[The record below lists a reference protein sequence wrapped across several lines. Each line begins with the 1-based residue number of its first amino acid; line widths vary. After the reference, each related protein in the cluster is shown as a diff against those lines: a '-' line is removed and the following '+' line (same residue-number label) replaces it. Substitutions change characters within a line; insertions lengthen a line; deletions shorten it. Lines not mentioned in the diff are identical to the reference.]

1 MQFLNFIIISIYLFW
16 TLGLALPA
24 HESKVVK
31 RNFGPD
37 HKGYQCGTKKYI
49 MFDIDVAVK
58 NACRA
63 YSYQRKPKI
72 FWSIFRDDSYPRLFP
87 EAKSLKIPSKA
98 QMWPLPPTGLNVISY
113 NYVIFTPAD
122 CKFVKVVHKSHKKK
136 HEKHEKYEICKYVV
150 WPSSW
155 TDIFKPSKR

>member
-1 MQFLNFIIISIYLFW
+1 
-16 TLGLALPA
+16 
-24 HESKVVK
+24 
-31 RNFGPD
+31 
-37 HKGYQCGTKKYI
+37 

-98 QMWPLPPTGLNVISY
+98 QMWPLPPTGLSKFSSL
-113 NYVIFTPAD
+113 IFRKTSERQLLLFPYRL
-122 CKFVKVVHKSHKKK
+122 K
-136 HEKHEKYEICKYVV
+136 
-150 WPSSW
+150 
-155 TDIFKPSKR
+155 